1 MTYESKLILNANP
14 KNWHFVAERFFL
26 TSIYLFDPNLKH
38 MSQTIKA
45 SIVGTGF
52 IGPAHLEALRRIP
65 NVEVVALVEV
75 NQALADEKAK
85 QLGIPRAYVFADM
98 LKQDDIDV
106 VHICTPN
113 FLHYSQAKAVLE
125 AEKHVI
131 CEKPL
136 AISLEEAEDLVNIAK
151 TTGLVNAV
159 HFNLRYYPMVRQMK
173 VMREKGELGEVY
185 SIMGSYLQDWLFL
198 QTDYNWRLEPD
209 KSGDSRAIADI
220 GSHLLDIT
228 EYVTGLKITQVM
240 ADFSTVHKTRLKPLK
255 AIETYSGKMLT
266 PADYQEV
273 PINTEDHATV
283 LLRFDNGSKGSITV
297 SQVNAG
303 RKNRLNIEIA
313 GSVAAFEFNSER
325 PNELWIGKRE
335 KANEQL
341 MKDPSLVHREVS
353 SLVSFPGGHNEG
365 FPDTS
370 KQLFKEVYAA
380 IAAGKQPEH
389 PSYPTF
395 ADGWRELLIG
405 ERIVESNKKQAWVTI

>member
-1 MTYESKLILNANP
+1 
-14 KNWHFVAERFFL
+14 
-26 TSIYLFDPNLKH
+26 

-45 SIVGTGF
+45 AIVGTGF
-52 IGPAHLEALRRIP
+52 IGPAHLEALRRLP
-65 NVEVVALVEV
+65 NVEVVALCEV
-75 NQALADEKAK
+75 TQELANEKAK
-85 QLGIPRAYVFADM
+85 VLGIPRAYTFDEM

-113 FLHYSQAKAVLE
+113 FLHFAQAKAVLE
-125 AEKHVI
+125 SEKHVI

-136 AISLEEAEDLVNIAK
+136 AVKIHEAEELVKIASA
-151 TTGLVNAV
+151 TGLVNAV

-173 VMREKGELGEVY
+173 TMREKGDLGEVY
-185 SIMGSYLQDWLFL
+185 SVMGSYLQDWLFF

-228 EYVTGLKITQVM
+228 EYVTGLKITEVM

-255 AIETYSGKMLT
+255 AIETYSDTKLQ
-266 PADYQEV
+266 ASDYAEV

-283 LLRFDNGSKGSITV
+283 LIRFDNGSKGSITV
-297 SQVNAG
+297 SQVSAG

-313 GSVAAFEFNSER
+313 GSKSNFEFNSER

-335 KANEQL
+335 KANEHL
-341 MKDPSLVHREVS
+341 MKDPGLAYPEASALI
-353 SLVSFPGGHNEG
+353 SFPGGHNEG

-370 KQLFKEVYAA
+370 KQMFKEVYAA
-380 IAAGKQPEH
+380 IATGKQPEN
-389 PSYPTF
+389 PSFPTF
-395 ADGWRELLIG
+395 ASGLRELIIG
-405 ERIVESNKKQAWVTI
+405 ERIVESNKLQAWVKI

>member
-1 MTYESKLILNANP
+1 
-14 KNWHFVAERFFL
+14 
-26 TSIYLFDPNLKH
+26 
-38 MSQTIKA
+38 MSQKINA
-45 SIVGTGF
+45 AIVGTGF

-65 NVEVVALVEV
+65 NIEVIGLVEV
-75 NQALADEKAK
+75 TQELADEKATL
-85 QLGIPRAYVFADM
+85 LGIPKAYTFEEM
-98 LKQDDIDV
+98 LKDSDIDV

-113 FLHYSQAKAVLE
+113 FLHYPQTKAVLE
-125 AEKHVI
+125 AGKHVI

-136 AISLEEAEDLVNIAK
+136 AVKIDEAEELVALAAEK
-151 TTGLVNAV
+151 GLVNAV

-173 VMREKGELGEVY
+173 TMREKGELGEVY

-198 QTDYNWRLEPD
+198 KTDYNWRLEPD

-228 EYVTGLKITQVM
+228 EYVTGLKITEVL

-255 AIETYSGKMLT
+255 DIETYSGKMLSMD
-266 PADYQEV
+266 DYEEV

-313 GSVAAFEFNSER
+313 GSKSNFEFNSER

-335 KANEQL
+335 TANGHL
-341 MKDPSLVHREVS
+341 MKDPALFHPEASALI
-353 SLVSFPGGHNEG
+353 SFPGGHNEG

-370 KQLFKEVYAA
+370 KQMFKEVYAA
-380 IAAGKQPEH
+380 VREGKQPDS
-389 PSYPTF
+389 PSFPTF
-395 ADGWRELLIG
+395 ADGLRELIIG
-405 ERIVESNKKQAWVTI
+405 ERIIDSNKSQSWVKV

>member
-1 MTYESKLILNANP
+1 
-14 KNWHFVAERFFL
+14 
-26 TSIYLFDPNLKH
+26 
-38 MSQTIKA
+38 MSHSIKA
-45 SIVGTGF
+45 AIVGTGF

-98 LKQDDIDV
+98 LEQDDIDV

-113 FLHYSQAKAVLE
+113 FLHFIQAKAVME
-125 AEKHVI
+125 AGKHVI

-136 AISLEEAEDLVNIAK
+136 AISLEEAEELVQLAK

-173 VMREKGELGEVY
+173 VMREKGELGQVY

-228 EYVTGLKITQVM
+228 EYVTGLKITEVL

-255 AIETYSGKMLT
+255 PIETYSGKMLSQD
-266 PADYQEV
+266 DYQEV

-297 SQVNAG
+297 SQVSAG

-313 GSVAAFEFNSER
+313 GSVSNFEFNSER

-380 IAAGKQPEH
+380 IVTGKQPEQ
-389 PSYPTF
+389 PTFPTF
-395 ADGWRELLIG
+395 ADGLRELLIG
-405 ERIVESNKKQAWVTI
+405 ERIVESNKKQGWVKI

>member
-1 MTYESKLILNANP
+1 
-14 KNWHFVAERFFL
+14 
-26 TSIYLFDPNLKH
+26 

-45 SIVGTGF
+45 AIVGTGF

-75 NQALADEKAK
+75 NQELADEKAK
-85 QLGIPRAYVFADM
+85 QLGIPRAYIFADM

-125 AEKHVI
+125 AEKHVV

-136 AISLEEAEDLVNIAK
+136 AISLEEAEDLVKIAK

-228 EYVTGLKITQVM
+228 EYVTGLKITAVM

-266 PADYQEV
+266 ADDYQEV

-313 GSVAAFEFNSER
+313 GSVSAFEFNSER

-380 IAAGKQPEH
+380 VAAGKQPEK
-389 PSYPTF
+389 PTFPTF

>member
-1 MTYESKLILNANP
+1 
-14 KNWHFVAERFFL
+14 
-26 TSIYLFDPNLKH
+26 
-38 MSQTIKA
+38 MSQKINA
-45 SIVGTGF
+45 AIVGTGF

-65 NVEVVALVEV
+65 NIEVIGLVEV
-75 NQALADEKAK
+75 TQELADEKAAL
-85 QLGIPRAYVFADM
+85 LGIPKAYTFEEM
-98 LKQDDIDV
+98 LKDSDIHV

-113 FLHYSQAKAVLE
+113 FLHYPQTKAVLE
-125 AEKHVI
+125 AGKHVI

-136 AISLEEAEDLVNIAK
+136 AVKIDEAEELVALAAEK
-151 TTGLVNAV
+151 GLVNAV

-173 VMREKGELGEVY
+173 TMREKGELGEVY

-198 QTDYNWRLEPD
+198 KTDYNWRLEPD

-228 EYVTGLKITQVM
+228 EYVTGLKITEVL

-266 PADYQEV
+266 MDDYEEV

-313 GSVAAFEFNSER
+313 GSKSNFEFNSER

-335 KANEQL
+335 TANGHL
-341 MKDPSLVHREVS
+341 MKDPALFHPEASALI
-353 SLVSFPGGHNEG
+353 SFPGGHNEG

-370 KQLFKEVYAA
+370 KQMFKEVYAA
-380 IAAGKQPEH
+380 VREGKQPDS
-389 PSYPTF
+389 PSFPTF
-395 ADGWRELLIG
+395 ADGLRELIIG
-405 ERIVESNKKQAWVTI
+405 ERIIESNKSQSWVKV

>member
-1 MTYESKLILNANP
+1 
-14 KNWHFVAERFFL
+14 
-26 TSIYLFDPNLKH
+26 

-45 SIVGTGF
+45 AIVGTGF

-75 NQALADEKAK
+75 NQELANEKAK

-125 AEKHVI
+125 AEKHVV

-136 AISLEEAEDLVNIAK
+136 AISLEEAEDLVKIAK

-228 EYVTGLKITQVM
+228 EYVTGLKITAVM

-266 PADYQEV
+266 ADDYQEV

-313 GSVAAFEFNSER
+313 GSVSAFEFNSER

-380 IAAGKQPEH
+380 VAAGKQPEQ
-389 PSYPTF
+389 PTFPTF

>member
-1 MTYESKLILNANP
+1 MICLMALAILLFSPFVWTRIVIYSNSVFFTKPTYKP
-14 KNWHFVAERFFL
+14 
-26 TSIYLFDPNLKH
+26 
-38 MSQTIKA
+38 MSQPIKA
-45 SIVGTGF
+45 AIVGTGF

-75 NQALADEKAK
+75 NQTLADEKAK
-85 QLGIPRAYVFADM
+85 LLGIPRAYVFADM

-113 FLHYSQAKAVLE
+113 FLHFSQAKAVME

-136 AISLEEAEDLVNIAK
+136 AISLEEAAELVQLAK

-173 VMREKGELGEVY
+173 VMREKGELGQVY

-228 EYVTGLKITQVM
+228 EYVTGLKINEVM

-255 AIETYSGKMLT
+255 PIETYSGKMLSQD
-266 PADYQEV
+266 DYQEV

-283 LLRFDNGSKGSITV
+283 LLRFNNGSKGSITV
-297 SQVNAG
+297 SQVSAG

-313 GSVAAFEFNSER
+313 GSVSNFEFNSER

-380 IAAGKQPEH
+380 IATGKQPEQ
-389 PSYPTF
+389 PTYPTF
-395 ADGWRELLIG
+395 ADGLRELLIG
-405 ERIVESNKKQAWVTI
+405 ERIVESNKKQAWVKI

>member
-1 MTYESKLILNANP
+1 LALK
-14 KNWHFVAERFFL
+14 KCHFVGLRFFL
-26 TSIYLFDPNLKH
+26 TSVHLFYPNQKK

-45 SIVGTGF
+45 AIVGTGF

-75 NQALADEKAK
+75 NQELANEKAK

-113 FLHYSQAKAVLE
+113 FLHFSQAKAVLE
-125 AEKHVI
+125 AEKHVV

-136 AISLEEAEDLVNIAK
+136 AISLQEAEDLVKIAK

-220 GSHLLDIT
+220 GSHLLDII
-228 EYVTGLKITQVM
+228 EYVTGLKITAVM

-313 GSVAAFEFNSER
+313 GSVSAFEFNSER

-380 IAAGKQPEH
+380 VAAGKQPEQ
-389 PSYPTF
+389 PTFPTF

>member
-1 MTYESKLILNANP
+1 
-14 KNWHFVAERFFL
+14 
-26 TSIYLFDPNLKH
+26 

-45 SIVGTGF
+45 AIVGTGF

-75 NQALADEKAK
+75 NQELADEKAK

-98 LKQDDIDV
+98 LNQADIDV

-125 AEKHVI
+125 AKKHVI

-136 AISLEEAEDLVNIAK
+136 AISLAEAEDLVKIAK
-151 TTGLVNAV
+151 TSGLVNAV

-228 EYVTGLKITQVM
+228 EYVTGLRITQVM
-240 ADFSTVHKTRLKPLK
+240 ADFSTLHKTRLKPLK

-313 GSVAAFEFNSER
+313 GSVSAVEFNSER

-380 IAAGKQPEH
+380 ILAGKQPEH

>member
-1 MTYESKLILNANP
+1 
-14 KNWHFVAERFFL
+14 
-26 TSIYLFDPNLKH
+26 

-45 SIVGTGF
+45 AIVGTGF

-75 NQALADEKAK
+75 NQELADEKAK

-98 LKQDDIDV
+98 LNQADIDV

-125 AEKHVI
+125 AKKHVI

-136 AISLEEAEDLVNIAK
+136 AISLAEAEDLVKIAK
-151 TTGLVNAV
+151 TSGLVNAV

-228 EYVTGLKITQVM
+228 EYVTGLRITQVM

-273 PINTEDHATV
+273 PINTEDYATV

-313 GSVAAFEFNSER
+313 GSVSAVEFNSER

-380 IAAGKQPEH
+380 ILAGKQPEH

>member
-1 MTYESKLILNANP
+1 
-14 KNWHFVAERFFL
+14 
-26 TSIYLFDPNLKH
+26 

-45 SIVGTGF
+45 AIVGTGF

-75 NQALADEKAK
+75 NQELADEKAK

-98 LKQDDIDV
+98 LNQADIDV

-125 AEKHVI
+125 AKKHVI

-136 AISLEEAEDLVNIAK
+136 AISLAEAEDLVKIAK
-151 TTGLVNAV
+151 TSGLVNAV

-228 EYVTGLKITQVM
+228 EYVTGLRITQVM

-273 PINTEDHATV
+273 PINTEDYATV

-313 GSVAAFEFNSER
+313 GSVSAVEFNSER

-380 IAAGKQPEH
+380 ILAGKQPEH

-405 ERIVESNKKQAWVTI
+405 ESIVESNKKQAWVTI

>member
-1 MTYESKLILNANP
+1 
-14 KNWHFVAERFFL
+14 
-26 TSIYLFDPNLKH
+26 

-45 SIVGTGF
+45 AIVGTGF
-52 IGPAHLEALRRIP
+52 IGPAHLEALRRLP
-65 NVEVVALVEV
+65 NVEVVALCEV
-75 NQALADEKAK
+75 TQELANDKAK
-85 QLGIPRAYVFADM
+85 QLGIPRAYIFDDM
-98 LKQDDIDV
+98 LKQADIDV

-113 FLHYSQAKAVLE
+113 FLHYAQAKAVLE

-136 AISLEEAEDLVNIAK
+136 AISIPEAEELVKIASQ
-151 TTGLVNAV
+151 TGLVNAV

-173 VMREKGELGEVY
+173 TMREKGELGEVY
-185 SIMGSYLQDWLFL
+185 SVMGSYLQDWLFL

-228 EYVTGLKITQVM
+228 EYVTGLKITEVM

-255 AIETYSGKMLT
+255 AIETYSGKMLQ
-266 PADYQEV
+266 ASDYAEV

-297 SQVNAG
+297 SQVSAG
-303 RKNRLNIEIA
+303 RKNRLNIEIS
-313 GSVAAFEFNSER
+313 GSKSNFEFNSER

-335 KANEQL
+335 KANEHL
-341 MKDPSLVHREVS
+341 MKDPSLFYPEAS
-353 SLVSFPGGHNEG
+353 ALISFPGGHNEG

-370 KQLFKEVYAA
+370 KQMFKEVYAA
-380 IAAGKQPEH
+380 VSAGRQPEN

-395 ADGWRELLIG
+395 ASGLRELIIG
-405 ERIVESNKKQAWVTI
+405 ERIVESNKKQAWVKI